1 MVFGSKINYPW
12 CGVWTKGVKCV
23 CGGNKMT
30 TKTRIVNL
38 IWARMSEVG
47 SCKSSLWACTT
58 RSRGFAEKIHQLLV
72 LGNCRI
78 VLTRWAGGSH
88 REMAAGSLEGSW
100 YHNRKGNE
108 AKRIGMKL
116 CISIIAIITLFI
128 ICTMG
133 IEWPRTSE
141 DKMESKDILV
151 LFMDNS

>member
-1 MVFGSKINYPW
+1 MALEHVFLYYLYN
-12 CGVWTKGVKCV
+12 VL
-23 CGGNKMT
+23 KMLLYVVPLLNLFSFCKN
-30 TKTRIVNL
+30 KTRIVNL

-78 VLTRWAGGSH
+78 VLTRWVGGSH

-108 AKRIGMKL
+108 AKRIGMKF
-116 CISIIAIITLFI
+116 CISIITMITLFI

-133 IEWPRTSE
+133 IEWPRT
-141 DKMESKDILV
+141 
-151 LFMDNS
+151 